1 MKKGYLIFNAIFVI
15 PSIIMIVSNG
25 ITALPILLILASLLI
40 TGGLIISDS
49 IKKEQDDIQTTIK
62 SNIENIKDFSP
73 SNIQQA
79 ANCII
84 ALDEDRSKIAIA
96 DTTGTYVYSFDKI
109 IESEILQDEVS
120 ISKVSR
126 TGQIGGALLGG
137 VLAGGVG
144 AVIGGLSSSKQ
155 SETQVKNITLKIIVD
170 DLRRPYMN
178 VQFLSSD
185 IPLKSTSIIYT
196 KALEDATQWQSIM
209 SVIMKRNQKQ
219 SING

>member
-1 MKKGYLIFNAIFVI
+1 MKRGYLIFNAIFVI
-15 PSIIMIVSNG
+15 PSIIMIISSG
-25 ITALPILLILASLLI
+25 ITALPIFLILASLLI

-49 IKKEQDDIQTTIK
+49 IKKEQDDIQTTMK

-96 DTTGTYVYSFDKI
+96 DTTGTYVYDFNKI
-109 IESEILQDEVS
+109 VESEILQDEVS

-126 TGQIGGALLGG
+126 SGQIGGVLLGG

-155 SETQVKNITLKIIVD
+155 SETQVRNISLKIIVD
-170 DLRRPYMN
+170 DLKKPYQT
-178 VQFLSSD
+178 VQFLCSD
-185 IPLKSTSIIYT
+185 VPLKSSNTIYT
-196 KALEDATQWQSIM
+196 KALDDATQWQSIM
-209 SVIMKRNQKQ
+209 SVIMKRNQNQ
-219 SING
+219 SVSG